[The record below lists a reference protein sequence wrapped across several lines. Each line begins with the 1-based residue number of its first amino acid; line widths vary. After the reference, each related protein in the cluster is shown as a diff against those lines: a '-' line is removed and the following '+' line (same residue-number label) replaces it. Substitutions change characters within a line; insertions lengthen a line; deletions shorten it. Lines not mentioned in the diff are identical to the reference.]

1 MQNECHVFDRDRRP
15 IDVDRCGYEKFAAYQ
30 ADWLSMPRRDQMP
43 IANDRAPFEKRVER
57 GRVIGYAVA
66 PERLKAVVGSRCE

>member
-1 MQNECHVFDRDRRP
+1 
-15 IDVDRCGYEKFAAYQ
+15 
-30 ADWLSMPRRDQMP
+30 MP